1 MAQSTPVTAVPATSS
16 YSELSFLE
24 TEIAALHTI
33 AVTNGSA
40 GVSPAN
46 GDETDTSVL
55 GTYVCL

>member
-1 MAQSTPVTAVPATSS
+1 MAPSTPVTAVPAVSS
-16 YSELSFLE
+16 YSELSFFE
-24 TEIAALHTI
+24 TKIAALHII
-33 AVTNGSA
+33 AVTNAST